1 MLTSYSKISNV
12 LRGPS
17 RIHIVLAAVFLP
29 WLVTVFCTAGIWA
42 ELNLLGYAL
51 AAFLAGYALLS
62 LAVPGSARTKAIMF
76 SPALGIMVFS
86 SLTAQWLRLGFS
98 LRWVPALWLM
108 FVVVGMFRLWR
119 DRAEWL
125 AAEMAYGS
133 MLTFM
138 SVLICLIY
146 FLPAARNDAVLRH
159 DGTFHWMYVDTQ
171 YSYAIAAAI
180 KGGESPPVG
189 PGTTLEQLRYHFG
202 PYAPAALISH
212 VTNLDLGDAL
222 ARVTRG
228 TSLWALVL
236 SSFGLGTL
244 LSVKATGRSFGGIV
258 SVAGLFFYGSLLSLF
273 TDEANGASHVRG
285 AIVFKLP
292 DVAVLSDGGPFSHL
306 ILGHSMLHGLGAI
319 TAIMGLCLVQMEKE
333 TPEKWRAF
341 ILLTLPAVTIPVN
354 SVAALYSLGVT
365 IILIFWK
372 RLNTLRSLVGLLFTF
387 GLFLVVWKIMGLS
400 QAPDATEVAL
410 KSHIV
415 SQWWTLVVGFIVGL
429 GFRIT
434 GFRWISRP
442 LSDPMSAL
450 VLITVLGLLAFS
462 LVPQL
467 PDGNERYGIYY
478 LQCLFSILAF
488 SRVSPGAWDDIN
500 RVRWTTEWLRLAT
513 KGMVI
518 LSIAGIAIGF
528 WAYVSHSHT
537 GTPHFAWKLI
547 LALLLLS
554 LLATAS
560 ALMNRSPRFAAGGS
574 TVLLYVLLIGFLAWI
589 TPWLNFGLERMRMEI
604 TISAGE
610 VQGLDRLGG
619 LAAPDQM
626 FATNEHA
633 LDALASRQER
643 SYAYS
648 ALSERPVLLEGYLY
662 RGITGLA
669 WFPSLLHNNDLMF
682 STTDPAALR
691 GVANTYHVRWLVARP
706 GTDISLPRPLPAWLI
721 EEKNCGSLKIYQVN

>member
-1 MLTSYSKISNV
+1 MNA

-17 RIHIVLAAVFLP
+17 RIHLVVAAVFLP
-29 WLVTVFCTAGIWA
+29 WLASVLGSAGLRAALIC
-42 ELNLLGYAL
+42 LGYAV
-51 AAFLAGYALLS
+51 AVFLAGYGLIGMALPS
-62 LAVPGSARTKAIMF
+62 PARTKAIVF

-86 SLTAQWLRLGFS
+86 SLTAQWLRLSLS
-98 LRWVPALWLM
+98 LRWVPALWLT
-108 FVVVGMFRLWR
+108 FIVVGMFQLWR
-119 DRAEWL
+119 DRSEWL
-125 AAEMAYGS
+125 TAEISYGS
-133 MLTFM
+133 ILTFI

-146 FLPAARNDAVLRH
+146 FLPAARKDAVLQH

-180 KGGESPPVG
+180 KGGERPPVG
-189 PGTTLEQLRYHFG
+189 PGTALEQLRYHFG

-212 VTNLDLGDAL
+212 VANLDLGDAL

-244 LSVKATGRSFGGIV
+244 LSLKATGRSFGGIV
-258 SVAGLFFYGSLLSLF
+258 SVVGLFFYGSLLSLF
-273 TDEANGASHVRG
+273 TDEANSASHVRG
-285 AIVFKLP
+285 AILFKLP
-292 DVAVLSDGGPFSHL
+292 GVAVLSDGGPFSHL

-319 TAIMGLCLVQMEKE
+319 TAIMGLCLISMEE
-333 TPEKWRAF
+333 EGPRKWRAF
-341 ILLTLPAVTIPVN
+341 ILLTLPAVAIPVN

-365 IILIFWK
+365 SILIFWK
-372 RLNTLRSLVGLLFTF
+372 RLNMLRSLAGLLFTF

-400 QAPDATEVAL
+400 QAPDATEVAM

-415 SQWWTLVVGFIVGL
+415 SQWWTLVIGFIVGL

-442 LSDPMSAL
+442 MSDPISAL
-450 VLITVLGLLAFS
+450 VLITVLGLLTFS

-467 PDGNERYGIYY
+467 PDGNEHYGIYY
-478 LQCLFSILAF
+478 LQCIFSILAF
-488 SRVSPGAWDDIN
+488 SRVSPEAWDGIN
-500 RVRWTTEWLRLAT
+500 RIWWATEWLHLAT
-513 KGMVI
+513 KGMMI
-518 LSIAGIAIGF
+518 LSIVGIAIGF
-528 WAYVSHSHT
+528 WAYVSHAHI

-547 LALLLLS
+547 IALLLLA

-560 ALMNRSPRFAAGGS
+560 ALIDRSPRFATGCS
-574 TVLLYVLLIGFLAWI
+574 TVLLSILLLGFLAWI
-589 TPWLNFGLERMRMEI
+589 TPWLNFGQERMRMEI

-610 VQGLDRLGG
+610 VQGLYRLRG
-619 LAAPDQM
+619 LAAPGQM

-633 LDALASRQER
+633 LDSLASRQER

-662 RGITGLA
+662 RGIAGLP
-669 WFPSLLHNNDLMF
+669 WFPSLLRNNDLMF
-682 STTDPAALR
+682 STTDSVTLR
-691 GVANTYHVRWLVARP
+691 SIANTYHVRWLVARP
-706 GTDISLPRPLPAWLI
+706 GTDISLPRPLPGWLI
-721 EEKNCGSLKIYQVN
+721 QENNCGNLKIYQVN